1 MLDINFID
9 LIESSIKEN
18 WEINGFTDI
27 DGETYTFKEIAQKI
41 AHIHEIYVKYDVK
54 QEDKIAVI
62 GRNSSNWAI
71 TFLATITYGAVIV
84 PILPD
89 FHPNDVT
96 NIINHSDSI
105 LLFSSDQI
113 LETLKMDEL
122 ENIKA
127 SILLSDFS
135 EKNVK
140 KGVKTSEAKKI
151 NINNPEDIKYV
162 KSANDKLMIISYTS
176 GTTGF
181 SKGVM
186 LDYNSLVA
194 NVKFAQ
200 DNLPLYSGDKIVS
213 LLPLA
218 HSYGLAF
225 EFLFPFTLGCHINFM
240 TKAISAEAIIQAF
253 ETVKPKLILFVPL
266 LIEKIYKKK
275 LLPKISSFP
284 INFLTKIPLLNLV
297 IFKSINKKLSL
308 VFGGEFKE
316 VVIGGAALSAEVE
329 RFLKK
334 IKFKFTIGYGMT
346 ECGPLIS
353 YSAWDKTKLTSA
365 GKLIDYLEIKIDS
378 NDPYNEVGEIMVKG
392 ENVMLGYY
400 KNEEATK
407 TVITEDGWLHTGD
420 LGIIDKNNTI
430 FIKGR
435 SKSMILG
442 PSGQNIYP
450 EEIEATLNNM
460 PYIQESVVIERE
472 KRLIALVYPEQD
484 VIEKE
489 KLSEDDLKKSVEH
502 TRKEVNKDLPKYMQ
516 LAKIEIHKEEFVKT
530 PKKNIKRYLYQDS

>member
-9 LIESSIKEN
+9 SIETSIKKN
-18 WEINGFTDI
+18 WNISGFTDI
-27 DGETYTFKEIAQKI
+27 DGETYTYKEISQKI
-41 AHIHEIYVKYDVK
+41 GHIHEIFIKYGVK
-54 QEDKIAVI
+54 QEDKIALI
-62 GRNSSNWAI
+62 GRNSSHWAI

-89 FHPNDVT
+89 FQCNDVT
-96 NIINHSDSI
+96 NIINHSDSV
-105 LLFSSDQI
+105 LLFGSGQI
-113 LETLKMDEL
+113 LDSLNFEEL
-122 ENIKA
+122 TNIKA
-127 SILLSDFS
+127 SFALEKLS
-135 EKNVK
+135 EKQIKN
-140 KGVKTSEAKKI
+140 GIETSEPKKI
-151 NINNPEDIKYV
+151 EINSPEDIKFV
-162 KSANDKLMIISYTS
+162 KSSNDKLMIISYTS

-186 LDYNSLVA
+186 LHFNSLVA
-194 NVKFAQ
+194 NIKFAQ
-200 DNLPLYSGDKIVS
+200 DNLPLFSGDKIVS

-240 TKAISAEAIIQAF
+240 TKAISAQAIIQAF

-266 LIEKIYKKK
+266 LIEKIYKKR

-284 INFLTKIPLLNLV
+284 VNVLTKIPLLNLV
-297 IFKSINKKLSL
+297 IFKSINKKLSQ

-316 VVIGGAALSAEVE
+316 VVIGGAALSGEVE
-329 RFLKK
+329 KFLKK
-334 IKFKFTIGYGMT
+334 IKFKFTVGYGMT

-353 YSAWDKTKLTSA
+353 YSAWNKTKLSSA
-365 GKLIDYLEIKIDS
+365 GKIIDFLDIKIDS

-400 KNEEATK
+400 KNKEATNA
-407 TVITEDGWLHTGD
+407 VIDKDGWLHTGD
-420 LGIIDKNNTI
+420 LGIIDKDNCV

-450 EEIEATLNNM
+450 EEIEAMLNNM
-460 PYIQESVVIERE
+460 PYIQESVVIDRD
-472 KRLIALVYPEQD
+472 KKLVALVYA
-484 VIEKE
+484 EKEEVENE
-489 KLSEDDLKKSVEH
+489 KLSNEILQKSLEH
-502 TRKEVNKDLPKYMQ
+502 TRKELNKDLPKYMQ
-516 LAKIEIHKEEFVKT
+516 LAKIETYEEEFVKT
-530 PKKNIKRYLYQDS
+530 PKKNIKRYLYQN